1 MPKRGPGLVALVSS
15 IFMVAATATRILLWV
30 LTPTEAGLTLPLL
43 LKAAATGVVFD
54 LATLSYALLPLA
66 IYLLLVPRRFKSKG
80 WHSLAIR
87 LLFTLF
93 TGVLIFTACA
103 EYLFFDEFGTRFNFI
118 AVDYLVYS
126 REVVG
131 NIRESY
137 PVAAIFSGIIAGA
150 LGLTWLLRKRL
161 DQAAV
166 ITIQGTCRRTGLLL
180 VAAPLVTLACINV
193 SQSAFSSNNFAN
205 ELAGNGIYNLW
216 QPSAIMNSV
225 LPASINPAQR
235 QSAGAAEDPGRGTEQ
250 SLR

>member
-1 MPKRGPGLVALVSS
+1 MPKRRPGLVALVSS

-30 LTPTEAGLTLPLL
+30 LTPKEAGLTLPLL

-66 IYLLLVPRRFKSKG
+66 IYLFLYRAAWLSKG

-93 TGVLIFTACA
+93 TAVLIFTACA

-131 NIRESY
+131 NIRESISGGGHLQLY
-137 PVAAIFSGIIAGA
+137 NCRGAIYRMAAAQARGSG
-150 LGLTWLLRKRL
+150 
-161 DQAAV
+161 D
-166 ITIQGTCRRTGLLL
+166 
-180 VAAPLVTLACINV
+180 
-193 SQSAFSSNNFAN
+193 S
-205 ELAGNGIYNLW
+205 
-216 QPSAIMNSV
+216 
-225 LPASINPAQR
+225 
-235 QSAGAAEDPGRGTEQ
+235 
-250 SLR
+250 